1 LPARSKAEFI
11 ARMGIVAEEADE
23 SVLWLELLIDSEVVG
38 QDKASELLNEARELT
53 AIFTASHQTS

>member
-11 ARMGIVAEEADE
+11 ARMGIVAEQADE

>member
-1 LPARSKAEFI
+1 
-11 ARMGIVAEEADE
+11 MGIVAEEADE
-23 SVLWLELLIDSEVVG
+23 SVLCLELLIDSEVVG